1 MAKKKS
7 SRSRSKKGKRRSSS
21 RKKKKKQQPRLPS
34 IQLSRDA
41 QLDILGY
48 VMLAIAALTILAL
61 LSVQRGALLG
71 PWVALLTRI
80 FGWGVYVVPFFIG
93 AVGLYLVLRH
103 FGDRVPRPQPEQVVG
118 IILLFVNL
126 LVTIHFP
133 LMWVTGLD
141 SQQLAEGG
149 QGGGTLG
156 AGLGNLL
163 VRGLGGPGTAL
174 ALLAL
179 WTLSIFFVFGVS
191 PAEMARELAKLAQRL
206 NTQIR
211 AARMRRPI
219 QPPLPSVS
227 PTQLDLEEAYALEPA
242 DPTAGAP
249 QPDSVRVSTRPDPGP
264 ISEYVHPRVLGEQS
278 WQPPALDA
286 ILEPGDTQDLDQ
298 EMMRQQARIIEE
310 TLTSLGAPVKV
321 MEVNQGPAITQFG
334 VEPLHTTNKKGKQ
347 TRVKVSKV
355 AGLADDVALALSAKT
370 IRIQTPI
377 PRKGLIGIEIPN
389 QDISLVALRDIIES
403 ESWQQTHSRLRLGLG
418 QDVSGMP
425 FVASLT
431 AMPHLLIAGATGSGK
446 SVCINSILAAL
457 LLQNTPAD
465 LRLLMVDPK
474 RVELT
479 QYGGIPHLL
488 APVIVDVERVPGA
501 LNWLLREMDGRYRKF
516 ANVGARDIDYYNEH
530 VIRDDPDA
538 RQMPYIVV
546 VVDELAD
553 LMMLAPQETE
563 RSICRLA
570 QMARATGI
578 HLIIATQRPSVDV
591 VTGLIKANFSARI
604 AFAVASSVDSRVIL
618 DGPGAERLMGR
629 GDMLFVPPDAAEPI
643 RLQGAFVA
651 DEELRRLVR
660 YWKGGREL
668 REPEPA
674 PTPQPSPPV
683 QLPLQEQLVATP
695 VVEFE
700 DDLLPHALSILL
712 AENRASISLLQRRL
726 RIGYTRS
733 ARIID
738 LLTEKGIVGP
748 SQPGGKARE
757 INRAQAQAL
766 LQQAGGR

>member
-1 MAKKKS
+1 MAKKS
-7 SRSRSKKGKRRSSS
+7 SRSRSKKGKRRTSST
-21 RKKKKKQQPRLPS
+21 KKKKKQPRLPS

-48 VMLAIAALTILAL
+48 GMLTVAALTILAL

-93 AVGLYLVLRH
+93 AIGLYLVLRH
-103 FGDRVPRPQPEQVVG
+103 FGDRIPRPQPEQIVG
-118 IILLFVNL
+118 IVLLFLNI

-133 LMWVTGLD
+133 LMWMTGLD
-141 SQQLAEGG
+141 AQQLAEEGR
-149 QGGGTLG
+149 GGGTLG
-156 AGLGNLL
+156 AGMGNLL

-179 WTLSIFFVFGVS
+179 WTLSVFFTFGVS
-191 PAEMARELAKLAQRL
+191 PAEMARELAKLVERL
-206 NTQIR
+206 TAQIR
-211 AARMRRPI
+211 ATRIQRPI
-219 QPPLPSVS
+219 QPPLPSAS
-227 PTQLDLEEAYALEPA
+227 PTQADLDEAYAPAPEEPVIR
-242 DPTAGAP
+242 GP
-249 QPDSVRVSTRPDPGP
+249 QTDVVPVRPRPDTEPV
-264 ISEYVHPRVLGEQS
+264 SEYVHPRVLGEQS

-321 MEVNQGPAITQFG
+321 KEVNQGPAITQFG
-334 VEPLHTTNKKGKQ
+334 VEPLHTTNKRGKQ
-347 TRVKVSKV
+347 TRVKVSKI
-355 AGLADDVALALSAKT
+355 ASLADDVALALSAKT

-403 ESWQQTHSRLRLGLG
+403 EPWQRTQSNLRLGLG

-425 FVASLT
+425 FVTDLT

-446 SVCINSILAAL
+446 SVCINAILAAL

-516 ANVGARDIDYYNEH
+516 ANVSARDIDYYNEQ
-530 VIRDDPDA
+530 VVPDNPEA
-538 RQMPYIVV
+538 KLMPYIVV

-553 LMMLAPQETE
+553 LMMLSPQETE

-604 AFAVASSVDSRVIL
+604 AFAVASTVDSRVIL
-618 DGPGAERLMGR
+618 DSPGAERLLGR

-643 RLQGAFVA
+643 RLQGAYVA

-660 YWKGGREL
+660 YWKGGRDL
-668 REPEPA
+668 REPERA

-683 QLPLQEQLVATP
+683 QLPLQEQLVAAP
-695 VVEFE
+695 AVEFE
-700 DDLLPHALSILL
+700 DDLLPDALSILL

-738 LLTEKGIVGP
+738 LLAEKGIVGP

-757 INRAQAQAL
+757 VNRAQAQAL